1 MVGAVRG
8 IDTVYPQGVCRYALT
23 KKKPQPIWVEVYF
36 GGGGGIRTR
45 VRQSAACM
53 RHNVQ

>member
-36 GGGGGIRTR
+36 GGGGGI
-45 VRQSAACM
+45 
-53 RHNVQ
+53 